1 MARQNRTL
9 KKVNKVLARVEKH
22 IEETRDALEDLEIE
36 FEVLK
41 ATVKRLKEAPVEAAE
56 PVEEV
61 DEEIDIE
68 NSTNITMTR
77 NSESNPQNRV
87 SLGPHVKPVRHVG
100 LQTRGLN
107 STTTRIRGPPPV
119 GSSAVAI
126 RDKS

>member
-1 MARQNRTL
+1 MARQTRTL

-41 ATVKRLKEAPVEAAE
+41 ATVKRLKEAPGEAAE
-56 PVEEV
+56 PVEDV

-77 NSESNPQNRV
+77 
-87 SLGPHVKPVRHVG
+87 KF
-100 LQTRGLN
+100 
-107 STTTRIRGPPPV
+107 
-119 GSSAVAI
+119 
-126 RDKS
+126 

>member
-1 MARQNRTL
+1 MAREARTL

-56 PVEEV
+56 PVDEV

-77 NSESNPQNRV
+77 
-87 SLGPHVKPVRHVG
+87 KF
-100 LQTRGLN
+100 
-107 STTTRIRGPPPV
+107 
-119 GSSAVAI
+119 
-126 RDKS
+126 